1 MLEICCIAIFAFFAV
16 LICHLIHR
24 FWGSDSSVAVD
35 SSLVRCDIESL
46 GLYVLISQRIT
57 VFIFTIKQKV
67 KARQCLGSVRY
78 YLASATVPH
87 FREQFSLEHLFK
99 LLTIVLGVMFTLK
112 SQLWTRCLCF
122 VWLFSVSLSVVQVQW
137 GLQIPILWLPGTPDT
152 FPLPAFW
159 LWLQLLWQ
167 DTLRPAHSTPRK
179 ARYANG
185 WGLPA
190 VSVEC
195 VLWSIRVCVHCHTRY
210 ASTVDGHQRILF
222 CETFVS

>member
-1 MLEICCIAIFAFFAV
+1 MLY
-16 LICHLIHR
+16 CHFCFLC
-24 FWGSDSSVAVD
+24 SVAVD
-35 SSLVRCDIESL
+35 SSLVRCDTESL
-46 GLYVLISQRIT
+46 GLYVLISQSR
-57 VFIFTIKQKV
+57 KW
-67 KARQCLGSVRY
+67 RQD
-78 YLASATVPH
+78 SALEMSGTTWPVTQFHISESSEETLHCRTPM
-87 FREQFSLEHLFK
+87 FSLELLFK

-112 SQLWTRCLCF
+112 SQLWTCCLCF

-167 DTLRPAHSTPRK
+167 DALRPAHSTPRK

-190 VSVEC
+190 VPVEC